1 MINELD
7 LDKDIFSSLL
17 DTTTDKVIGV
27 TVNTTDGTNYGLR
40 HLENIWHGS
49 KLAGEPD
56 IQQKFTDALFLLH
69 IINQSWEKP
78 LTALLI
84 TQIRE

>member
-1 MINELD
+1 MDFVIWE
-7 LDKDIFSSLL
+7 ISGMEVSLP
-17 DTTTDKVIGV
+17 
-27 TVNTTDGTNYGLR
+27 
-40 HLENIWHGS
+40 
-49 KLAGEPD
+49 GEPD
-56 IQQKFTDALFLLH
+56 IQQKFMDALFLLH